1 MHPRQFALYGGIIM
15 LLIGVAALLAPGP
28 IVGLPDLKLE
38 TSYGWFLSVLPMN
51 IMNKAAILVFGLAGV
66 LAASM
71 KFTSLPASIF
81 YSRVVFFVMGA
92 LAVLGLFHQTATLN
106 GYWPLFGAD
115 VAFHAIVAVIGG
127 YFGYALTAQVPE
139 VKRGPSDYRS
149 PVH

>member
-1 MHPRQFALYGGIIM
+1 MHPRQFAFYGGIIM
-15 LLIGVAALLAPGP
+15 LLFGVAALLAPGP
-28 IVGLPDLKLE
+28 IVGLPDLRLE
-38 TSYGWFLSVLPMN
+38 TSYGWFLGIFPMN
-51 IMNKAAILVFGLAGV
+51 IVNKAAILVFGLFGVIAGS
-66 LAASM
+66 L

-106 GYWPLFGAD
+106 GYWPLFGPE
-115 VAFHAIVAVIGG
+115 VAFHAVLAVIGG
-127 YFGYALTAQVPE
+127 YFGYALSSQVPE